1 MNLVSDFGITEAVIN
16 EKETTVRRKREALTE
31 LKARLDQIN
40 SALEELSDIVT
51 KNEKNKAAMIYRRD
65 KLLSIDSNLKII
77 IARLEERLDTL
88 EKKIKCNES
97 RVDGLRSEL
106 KSKKESY
113 EKLINEAHSA
123 LEQQRQCV

>member
-1 MNLVSDFGITEAVIN
+1 MKKTKLNDLSQGQVVSQN
-16 EKETTVRRKREALTE
+16 
-31 LKARLDQIN
+31 
-40 SALEELSDIVT
+40 
-51 KNEKNKAAMIYRRD
+51 
-65 KLLSIDSNLKII
+65 SNLKII
-77 IARLEERLDTL
+77 IARLEERSGTL
-88 EKKIKCNES
+88 ENKLNDNES